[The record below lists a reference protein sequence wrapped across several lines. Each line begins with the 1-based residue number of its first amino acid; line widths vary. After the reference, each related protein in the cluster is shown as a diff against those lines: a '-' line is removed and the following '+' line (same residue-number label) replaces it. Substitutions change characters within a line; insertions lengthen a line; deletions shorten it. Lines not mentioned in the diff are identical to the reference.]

1 MSQSEKDLHSR
12 LDAFVEMIKRTDIS
26 LVDELWG
33 DGGFLMVGSEQ
44 GEICRTRTEVDA
56 KLRAVFAN
64 PATLV
69 FDWPKLT
76 VTIVGSA
83 AWIFAEGNLVLR
95 RAGVADVRRP
105 YLASCIF
112 ENRGGRWHWRQF
124 FGSEPA

>member
-12 LDAFVEMIKRTDIS
+12 LDVFVEMIKCKDVA
-26 LVDELWG
+26 LVDKPWG
-33 DGGFLMVGSEQ
+33 DRGFLLVGSEQ
-44 GEICRTRTEVDA
+44 GEICRTRAEVDA

-69 FDWPKLT
+69 FDWPKWT
-76 VTIVGSA
+76 VTIAASA

-105 YLASCIF
+105 CLASCIF
-112 ENRGGRWHWRQF
+112 ENRGGKWHWRQF

>member
-12 LDAFVEMIKRTDIS
+12 LNVFVEMIKRKDVS

-44 GEICRTRTEVDA
+44 GEICRTRAEVDA
-56 KLRAVFAN
+56 KLTAVFAN

-69 FDWPKLT
+69 FDWPKRT

-83 AWIFAEGNLVLR
+83 AWIFAEGNVVLR

-105 YLASCIF
+105 YLALCIF
-112 ENRGGRWHWRQF
+112 ENRDGKWHWRQF